1 MDKKKLSIQE
11 ELDKAHAED
20 AELRAE
26 ELALIEKSLRLNEK
40 RRTLL
45 SRELCLRKQL
55 GILGNK
61 EKKMFARELASIKDL
76 EEQEQAA
83 NKTTVAAEMPEST
96 SMVDLFGGL
105 FDLLLPLV
113 LAAFANIPQSSEMPG
128 LKFSVGSHKFSLS
141 PYPNHFTRY

>member
-1 MDKKKLSIQE
+1 MDK
-11 ELDKAHAED
+11 ARAED

-40 RRTLL
+40 RCTLL
-45 SRELCLRKQL
+45 SNKLCLCKQL

-61 EKKMFARELASIKDL
+61 EKEMFAQELASIENLK
-76 EEQEQAA
+76 EQEQAA

-96 SMVDLFGGL
+96 SMVDPFSSL

-113 LAAFANIPQSSEMPG
+113 LAAFAYIPQFSKMPLG
-128 LKFSVGSHKFSLS
+128 
-141 PYPNHFTRY
+141 